1 MQKNN
6 SDSKRPKRANV
17 VCIAKQENSRS
28 LACEP
33 KSAPITTE
41 ISIEANIEA
50 ANENKGDQ
58 SQGESE
64 SGKSERFETKHI
76 IESCK
81 KVVSN
86 GDIVV
91 QNSVEANLID
101 RAENK
106 ALKEE
111 EQMRKEIQSEE
122 RIVQQT
128 DNENAETAM
137 DDGDNVAENK
147 SSDTEKAESN
157 ADSEKEEHT
166 NNSGN
171 SDTTE
176 GDDQTVQREMRY
188 KYYI

>member
-17 VCIAKQENSRS
+17 VCIAKQENSIS
-28 LACEP
+28 LECEP
-33 KSAPITTE
+33 ESASITTE
-41 ISIEANIEA
+41 NSIEA

-64 SGKSERFETKHI
+64 SGKSKRFETKHI

-91 QNSVEANLID
+91 QNGMEANSID
-101 RAENK
+101 TAENK

-111 EQMRKEIQSEE
+111 EQMGKEIQSEE